1 MSIENNLKKLSD
13 KKIADSKLNVG
24 YQLGYRTI
32 PIKVETKNK
41 LALVKDKYNLT
52 YDELLN
58 ELIKPLIENHK
69 ESIK

>member
-32 PIKVETKNK
+32 AIKLETKNK